1 MRAIE
6 TSSLLTL
13 VRSFVPS
20 SIATRFLQTL
30 GAQIW
35 REARTELVRGL
46 RHIGLHAPK
55 RSFEIREPWTEK
67 CFNLM
72 PIDQKLRRPDYP
84 TICNYLRVTLCNV
97 HDETTKRMDAHAL
110 VETLHGI
117 SDAGRWVSDVDGPR
131 HQRYPSL
138 LARHGTGAG

>member
-13 VRSFVPS
+13 SALVRSVFDRYPVP
-20 SIATRFLQTL
+20 AAL

-46 RHIGLHAPK
+46 QHIGLHAPK
-55 RSFEIREPWTEK
+55 RSFEIREPWTERY
-67 CFNLM
+67 FNLM

-84 TICNYLRVTLCNV
+84 PFAIICESRCATSMM
-97 HDETTKRMDAHAL
+97 R
-110 VETLHGI
+110 
-117 SDAGRWVSDVDGPR
+117 
-131 HQRYPSL
+131 
-138 LARHGTGAG
+138 